1 MLIAYAVLNIAGI
14 PDNADALRDYLL
26 PLGAYVGRIVG
37 IAVLVAVLLSLVPA
51 KARAWLW
58 ARRQGAL
65 PVAEVSTGVLADI
78 EHRGG
83 CPRAP
88 ARMETY
94 KTIRERDGIEIT
106 TGKCNDCGAM
116 AYRHSADPVAPPVES
131 VDHERRL
138 TRANSVLPDRDPL
151 QRKSGS
157 KGSRQSPLA
166 AALVHE
172 RRNGRKWLSGLGV
185 SAMASMFSPR
195 TTEADVLGWEARVH
209 HERVCEFRQTLLGAA
224 RSGKAQRPRTSRS
237 LGRSSALARNA
248 AATRV
253 SGRAS
258 VAGRRS
264 PPRARREPAR
274 RLSSGRGQSCSCRR
288 R

>member
-1 MLIAYAVLNIAGI
+1 VRKAIKILFQGAWKTVLIAYAVLNIAGI

-78 EHRGG
+78 EHREG

-157 KGSRQSPLA
+157 KGSRESPLA

-195 TTEADVLGWEARVH
+195 TTEADVLGWEARV
-209 HERVCEFRQTLLGAA
+209 RYLLRDTPDLLVIFDYDSPEHSTPLEDVRYMTGVSAITGGKLAA
-224 RSGKAQRPRTSRS
+224 RLR
-237 LGRSSALARNA
+237 
-248 AATRV
+248 
-253 SGRAS
+253 
-258 VAGRRS
+258 
-264 PPRARREPAR
+264 R
-274 RLSSGRGQSCSCRR
+274 RLAQLDQIIEGL
-288 R
+288 